1 MSNNGMHPTASSAVL
16 IENLGGFE
24 VECAAGDAGRSVVA
38 RPLIRVESK
47 PLVPRLKAA
56 KVEIVYQS
64 SGVVLLK
71 EHRSSQVIA
80 SP

>member
-1 MSNNGMHPTASSAVL
+1 MR
-16 IENLGGFE
+16 
-24 VECAAGDAGRSVVA
+24 AGDAGRSVVA
-38 RPLIRVESK
+38 RPLMRVESK

-71 EHRSSQVIA
+71 VHRSSQVIA
-80 SP
+80 FP

>member
-1 MSNNGMHPTASSAVL
+1 MSSASL
-16 IENLGGFE
+16 DALSCFP
-24 VECAAGDAGRSVVA
+24 AGDAGRSVVA
-38 RPLIRVESK
+38 RPLMRVESK